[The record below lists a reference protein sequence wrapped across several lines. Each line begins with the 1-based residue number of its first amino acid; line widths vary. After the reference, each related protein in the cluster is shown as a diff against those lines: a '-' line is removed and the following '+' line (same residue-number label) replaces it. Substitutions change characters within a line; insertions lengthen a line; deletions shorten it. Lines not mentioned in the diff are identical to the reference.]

1 MSNAKKAM
9 ALMRMGGAFG
19 DCDGIVCWHELSKT
33 FTSILIF
40 SFEVGNSIF
49 GKNYINYY
57 KEQKLLKSIQI
68 LSG

>member
-1 MSNAKKAM
+1 MSNANKAM

-49 GKNYINYY
+49 GKNYINY
-57 KEQKLLKSIQI
+57 
-68 LSG
+68 